1 LASVA
6 FEEGS
11 SIVYSK
17 AYAIRDKCQEQI
29 AIWHAFADKHIDCHD
44 ESLGEM
50 LWEPYYGHRL
60 MRERAKM
67 YKATN
72 GFSDKGRAASDLGM
86 IWGANANVVTS
97 ASWSL
102 IYILSDENLT
112 ARLREE
118 ITPAFP
124 DGIVNSV
131 DMTKLN
137 SCPLLQS
144 VISEVLRLNIAVII
158 NRVCTALI
166 ALEYL
171 LT

>member
-1 LASVA
+1 
-6 FEEGS
+6 
-11 SIVYSK
+11 
-17 AYAIRDKCQEQI
+17 
-29 AIWHAFADKHIDCHD
+29 
-44 ESLGEM
+44 
-50 LWEPYYGHRL
+50 
-60 MRERAKM
+60 M

-97 ASWSL
+97 ASLSL
-102 IYILSDENLT
+102 IYILSEENLT